1 MARKVKRVKE
11 RLESH
16 IEREQISEP
25 KAEKLDSVDPE
36 IGGYIDAFLKGL
48 PDAVVLEKFSIA
60 TPEEAKKALVV
71 IDETM
76 QRLNRQLANAR
87 ALQQLVRSS
96 DASD

>member
-1 MARKVKRVKE
+1 MARKTRRTKDGLQSR
-11 RLESH
+11 
-16 IEREQISEP
+16 IEREQSSGAKP
-25 KAEKLDSVDPE
+25 EKSDSVDPE

-48 PDAVVLEKFSIA
+48 PDAVVLEKFSLA
-60 TPEEAKKALVV
+60 TPEEAKKALVA